1 MSPHS
6 RSPDQPGVAYPPQRG
21 NGGAGGP
28 VALGVAG
35 GGVAVEMWPVVDV
48 AGGLA
53 EVAWLEAAW
62 PVVRVATG

>member
-6 RSPDQPGVAYPPQRG
+6 RSPDQPGVTYPPQRG

-35 GGVAVEMWPVVDV
+35 GGVAGGEV
-48 AGGLA
+48 AGGGVAGGGWL
-53 EVAWLEAAW
+53 EVAW
-62 PVVRVATG
+62 PVARVATG